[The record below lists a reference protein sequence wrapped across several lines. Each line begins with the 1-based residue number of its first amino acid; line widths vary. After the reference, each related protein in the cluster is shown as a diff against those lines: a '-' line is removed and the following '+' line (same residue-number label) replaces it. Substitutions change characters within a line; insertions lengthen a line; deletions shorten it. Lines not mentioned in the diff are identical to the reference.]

1 MEALELELTYPD
13 KSRYRLTDPLSVTV
27 EATLESPARAM
38 TARFPL
44 RKGELPAAA
53 VGAAVLRG
61 GRRVFEGLCDQ
72 QTAREDSTGR
82 TLTLQARS
90 RGGLLLDN
98 EALPQTYYNVTAREI
113 FRGHIQPY
121 GFSRFVIPRD
131 YTAGLFTVPKGMS
144 EWEVLCAFCMRFYAR
159 YPVIGEGDTVVVE
172 ERGTQPRARITNRP
186 GEEGLRYLQV
196 EDTQRR
202 ASVISELLLRD
213 KKGNY
218 SRVLENPFGNPWQVR
233 RRRYVIPAAEYAT
246 TPLADGWQQ
255 LQRAQRGAH
264 VAEVVLPG
272 WAGLW
277 PGDCVEL
284 DTGGLARQ
292 GRMTVWRCRW
302 EVSGRGE
309 YTTLTLTVPGVS

>member
-1 MEALELELTYPD
+1 ML
-13 KSRYRLTDPLSVTV
+13 
-27 EATLESPARAM
+27 
-38 TARFPL
+38 F
-44 RKGELPAAA
+44 
-53 VGAAVLRG
+53 
-61 GRRVFEGLCDQ
+61 
-72 QTAREDSTGR
+72 
-82 TLTLQARS
+82 RS
-90 RGGLLLDN
+90 LLLDN

-213 KKGNY
+213 KRGNY

-255 LQRAQRGAH
+255 LRRAQRGAH

-272 WAGLW
+272 WAELW

-292 GRMTVWRCRW
+292 GRLTVWRCRW